1 MKNDFDIHKWQARYL
16 KEETGMPIDKIIS
29 ALLDT
34 NDGPVGPRSVI
45 YRALEGAYY
54 KQATLDN
61 IADALMEA
69 LEILEQEGGRLDS
82 TEFR

>member
-1 MKNDFDIHKWQARYL
+1 MGDFNIHNWQAKYL
-16 KEETGMPIDKIIS
+16 AEETGMPMDKIIS
-29 ALLDT
+29 ALLST

-61 IADALMEA
+61 LADAVLEA
-69 LEILEQEGGRLDS
+69 LQVVEDEGGRLDS

>member
-16 KEETGMPIDKIIS
+16 KEETGMPMDKIIS

>member
-1 MKNDFDIHKWQARYL
+1 MKKDFDIHQWQAKYL
-16 KEETGMPIDKIIS
+16 KEETGMPMDKIIS

>member
-1 MKNDFDIHKWQARYL
+1 MKKDFDIHQWQARYL
-16 KEETGMPIDKIIS
+16 KEETGMPMDKIIS

>member
-1 MKNDFDIHKWQARYL
+1 MKNDFDIHKWQAKYL
-16 KEETGMPIDKIIS
+16 KEETVMPMDKIIS

>member
-1 MKNDFDIHKWQARYL
+1 M
-16 KEETGMPIDKIIS
+16 DKIIS